1 MGSEDSLF
9 QNRSG
14 QVCHAEILLIRHGE
28 ALGAEEGRYIGV
40 SDPALSARGE
50 QQGRRIAMRL
60 SSVGVQRV
68 VSSDK
73 RRALTTAAIIARAHG
88 LAPEVR
94 SELGELNFG
103 AWEGARFEELLLH
116 DGVRFRL
123 WLAQP
128 WRYGPPG
135 GESLASLWRRARVL
149 WEDLRAAQE
158 GSVTV
163 VVGHGGSLRALL
175 GIALGVSPKA
185 LLSWE
190 LIPGSISCLGV
201 TEGRAWLRYVNDACH
216 L

>member
-1 MGSEDSLF
+1 MF
-9 QNRSG
+9 QDRNG
-14 QVCHAEILLIRHGE
+14 QVRCAEIFLVRHGE
-28 ALGAEEGRYIGV
+28 VLDGGGGRYIGA
-40 SDPALSARGE
+40 SDPPLSARGK
-50 QQGRRIAMRL
+50 QQAKGVAMRL
-60 SSVGVQRV
+60 SSERVHRV

-73 RRALTTAAIIARAHG
+73 RRALATAAAIARAHG
-88 LAPEVR
+88 LGIEVR

-103 AWEGARFEELLLH
+103 AWEGARFEELLLR
-116 DGVRFRL
+116 DGVRFRS

-128 WRYGPPG
+128 WRYRPPG

-149 WEDLRAAQE
+149 WEELRAAQGE
-158 GSVTV
+158 SATV

-175 GIALGVSPKA
+175 GVALGMSSKA